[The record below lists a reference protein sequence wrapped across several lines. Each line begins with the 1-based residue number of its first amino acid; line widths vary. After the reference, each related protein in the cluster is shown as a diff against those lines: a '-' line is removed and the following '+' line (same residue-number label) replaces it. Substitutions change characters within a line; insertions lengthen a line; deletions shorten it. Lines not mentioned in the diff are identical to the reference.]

1 MSPNYLRWINMNYY
15 INININPKSPK
26 AILKIAFPTKTI
38 SRYTLMVFRHQFES
52 RSPTHRAANFCI
64 CLMLTSGALVQPWCW
79 LLDLAIIS
87 NDHLCCIRISNQGL
101 KMLTS
106 SLRTRC
112 FIDSSLLAIQEYV
125 MMCFRDIMVLRK
137 WYIMRY
143 VQNIIQF
150 CLRISLPQ
158 FGTLH
163 QPQTPGPGMCFC
175 QDT

>member
-1 MSPNYLRWINMNYY
+1 MVLNVMYMIILCIITMY
-15 INININPKSPK
+15 IYIYPKSPK

-137 WYIMRY
+137 
-143 VQNIIQF
+143 
-150 CLRISLPQ
+150 
-158 FGTLH
+158 
-163 QPQTPGPGMCFC
+163 
-175 QDT
+175 